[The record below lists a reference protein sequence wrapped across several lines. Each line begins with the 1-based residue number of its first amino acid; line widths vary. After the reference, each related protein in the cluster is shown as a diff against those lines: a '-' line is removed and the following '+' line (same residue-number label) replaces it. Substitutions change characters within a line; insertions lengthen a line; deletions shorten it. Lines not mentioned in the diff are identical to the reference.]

1 MTRFLEEQIDF
12 LKFNGIYEKYL
23 HNCKIGQED
32 IVYDLI
38 GPYRNCYLN
47 NFEWSKTEEGFLYWK
62 NICLN
67 LKRFIYNENLPNS
80 FIDDDWNLFP
90 DIK

>member
-12 LKFNGIYEKYL
+12 LKLNGVYEKYL
-23 HNCKIGQED
+23 HNCKIGGK
-32 IVYDLI
+32 YMLI
-38 GPYRNCYLN
+38 DTGPYKNCYLN
-47 NFEWSKTEEGFLYWK
+47 NFEWSETKEGFLYWK

-67 LKRFIYNENLPNS
+67 LKRFIYNYESPDLYKYN
-80 FIDDDWNLFP
+80 DWNIFP